1 MVRGRQ
7 WFDKETNGEDE
18 ECNNDDDQKDNDD
31 DAEEDAG
38 ERGVTGG

>member
-7 WFDKETNGEDE
+7 WFDNETDGEDE
-18 ECNNDDDQKDNDD
+18 ELDYDDDQKDNDD
-31 DAEEDAG
+31 DASEDAA

>member
-7 WFDKETNGEDE
+7 WFDNETDDEDE
-18 ECNNDDDQKDNDD
+18 ERNNDDDQKDNDD
-31 DAEEDAG
+31 DALEDAA